1 MIIIPINMLMMI
13 ISIHNISHLMILMAH
28 GLRKKKTQTVTPGCA
43 GRQRQAAA
51 PGSPRRSASAR
62 MGERPGMD
70 QAMRD
75 RGGMA

>member
-1 MIIIPINMLMMI
+1 
-13 ISIHNISHLMILMAH
+13 MILMAH
-28 GLRKKKTQTVTPGCA
+28 GLLKKKNSD
-43 GRQRQAAA
+43 RQRQAAA

-70 QAMRD
+70 RAMGD